1 MKGKYRYVPGTIL
14 LCLALIGFITEQIPG
29 WMSFLLLIASCIQ
42 MIYASRGTGIYNK
55 AIKLINKGNMTEGVA
70 LMKKALIAGLSDSDA
85 VVAAALVLQN
95 DDAELAKETL
105 ERLTKAS
112 DGKIAGSALAYLS
125 MYYWMQQDY
134 SQAIALCEKAKANG
148 YSSRNLQVNLL
159 TYYLAAGKTKEF
171 SALVDEIGT
180 SGASSPA
187 IVDFIA
193 VREMLRGG
201 WLQAGTY
208 LQALCNEATP
218 AFPDPY
224 VHFAQVYLHYGD
236 LEKAREALK
245 KAEIKEYAKYSVYK
259 REMVSEMLR
268 IISDSKE
275 CVPFTQAAN
284 RDNKAIVKIANG
296 QIPAYTPSEEEFLL
310 PVIPGYPAEPDFSA
324 TLKQE
329 ESLDDEREISTDLT
343 ASDEEWLKKHH
354 E

>member
-1 MKGKYRYVPGTIL
+1 MKGKYRYIPGTIL
-14 LCLALIGFITEQIPG
+14 LCLSLIGMITEGVPA
-29 WMSFLLLIASCIQ
+29 WLSFALLVISCIL
-42 MIYASRGTGIYNK
+42 MIFASRGTGIYNK
-55 AIKLINKGNMTEGVA
+55 AIKLVNTGKIEEGTQ
-70 LMKKALIAGLSDSDA
+70 LMKKTLSAGLSHSDS
-85 VVAAALVLQN
+85 VVAAAIVLQN
-95 DDAELAKETL
+95 DDPELAKDTL

-125 MYYWMQQDY
+125 MYYWIQKDY
-134 SQAIALCEKAKANG
+134 DKAIELCEKAKANG
-148 YSSRNLQVNLL
+148 YTSRTLNINLL

-180 SGASSPA
+180 SGASAPA

-193 VREMLRGG
+193 VREMLRGA

-208 LQALCNEATP
+208 LQALCNEAVP

-224 VHFAQVYLHYGD
+224 VHFAQVYLHYGN
-236 LEKAREALK
+236 LEKARKALE
-245 KAEIKEYAKYSVYK
+245 KAEMKEYARYSVYT

-268 IISDSKE
+268 IISDPKE

-296 QIPAYTPSEEEFLL
+296 RLPEFTPDDEDFTL
-310 PVIPGYPAEPDFSA
+310 PVIPGYPAEPDFA
-324 TLKQE
+324 ELLNQDDTL
-329 ESLDDEREISTDLT
+329 DEREISTDLT
-343 ASDEEWLKKHH
+343 EDDEKWLKKHH